1 MRDALI
7 RRGVA
12 VAETDGFQSYDLE
25 LVVPPM
31 IRAPINALRKDA
43 SIALIWRT
51 RPDPRRGLIAA
62 AVTFLVLLAAGFS
75 LSTAIVGVVLAAVAV
90 GLIAIARARRVP
102 AIINA
107 VRLRSSRLT
116 RNLNCDAR
124 GRRSP
129 MTTLELY
136 GHAIR
141 RMRPHLGR
149 LAIAIAGVLL
159 ASATEVL
166 KPWPLKIVIDNVLRG
181 APLVSTWIP
190 SMPRGELLIAACI
203 SLVILYA
210 LLGLLNVMT
219 NYVTI
224 SIGQRMVNELRARL
238 FDHLQRLSLSFH
250 RRREV
255 GDLMVRITY
264 DTYSIQTIAMNGF
277 FPLLSSLILL
287 GGMFVVMIRMDAT
300 LTLVA
305 LAIIP
310 LLILLIM
317 SISGRID
324 AIAGGARIKESRL
337 YTVAQSALAAIHVVQ
352 AFTREGESYREF
364 VESSSASLDATL
376 RLYTLQTLYAGAIG
390 VLIACGTALVIYL
403 GAQHVLDG
411 RLTIGALIVFI
422 TYLASLYAPVNQISQ
437 TYGQIKARRP
447 VSGDASSCSRSIRKS
462 RTARARRRLAARAA
476 KSNSTTSCSPTNR
489 RTVLKGINFKA
500 SPGETIAIVGPSG
513 SGKTTMASLLA
524 RFYEPQ
530 DGAIKID
537 GNDTRYLTL
546 DSIRGNIA
554 MVLQPPLVLGDTMR
568 VNVAF
573 GKPGVDDAKVLRAI
587 EMARLEPILAKL
599 PAGLD
604 EVMGQG
610 GHSLSEGEAQRVT
623 IARALLKDAPILIMD
638 EPTSALDTE
647 TESMVLAAVREAM
660 RGRTTLVI
668 AHRLS
673 TIQNADRILV
683 LRDGAIV
690 EHGSF
695 DELLARGGFFS
706 YLYNMQA
713 WRPRSGRLEISTC

>member
-1 MRDALI
+1 
-7 RRGVA
+7 
-12 VAETDGFQSYDLE
+12 
-25 LVVPPM
+25 
-31 IRAPINALRKDA
+31 
-43 SIALIWRT
+43 
-51 RPDPRRGLIAA
+51 
-62 AVTFLVLLAAGFS
+62 
-75 LSTAIVGVVLAAVAV
+75 
-90 GLIAIARARRVP
+90 
-102 AIINA
+102 
-107 VRLRSSRLT
+107 
-116 RNLNCDAR
+116 
-124 GRRSP
+124 
-129 MTTLELY
+129 
-136 GHAIR
+136 
-141 RMRPHLGR
+141 
-149 LAIAIAGVLL
+149 
-159 ASATEVL
+159 
-166 KPWPLKIVIDNVLRG
+166 
-181 APLVSTWIP
+181 
-190 SMPRGELLIAACI
+190 MPGGELLIAACV

-210 LLGLLNVMT
+210 LLGLLNVVT

-224 SIGQRMVNELRARL
+224 SIGQRMVNELRARM

-264 DTYSIQTIAMNGF
+264 DPYSIQTIAMNGF
-277 FPLLSSLILL
+277 FPVLSSLILL
-287 GGMFVVMIRMDAT
+287 GGMFIVMIRMDAT

-324 AIAGGARIKESRL
+324 AIAGGARIKEARL
-337 YTVAQSALAAIHVVQ
+337 STVAQSALAAMHVVQ

-376 RLYTLQTLYAGAIG
+376 RLYTLQTLYAGAVG

-411 RLTIGALIVFI
+411 RLTIGDLIVFT

-437 TYGQIKARRP
+437 TYGQIEGAKAGLRRCLELLAIDP
-447 VSGDASSCSRSIRKS
+447 EIKDRPNAQALG
-462 RTARARRRLAARAA
+462 RARGEIEFD
-476 KSNSTTSCSPTNR
+476 NVVFGYEPG
-489 RTVLKGINFKA
+489 RTVLKGISFKA
-500 SPGETIAIVGPSG
+500 SPGETVAIVGPSG

-537 GNDTRYLTL
+537 GHDTRYLTL
-546 DSIRGNIA
+546 DSLRGNIA

-573 GKPGVDDAKVLRAI
+573 GKPGVDDAAVMRAI
-587 EMARLEPILAKL
+587 EMARLTPVLAKL
-599 PAGLD
+599 SAGLD

-623 IARALLKDAPILIMD
+623 IARALLQDAPILIMD

-660 RGRTTLVI
+660 RGRTTMVI

-673 TIQNADRILV
+673 TIQKAARIF
-683 LRDGAIV
+683 A
-690 EHGSF
+690 GSRR
-695 DELLARGGFFS
+695 LLQLPLQYPGVD
-706 YLYNMQA
+706 
-713 WRPRSGRLEISTC
+713 PRSRGLEISNADSRSHRWNRFGQEHRRADPRRIRRADSRRGQSCAHHLCAGRSRLRCGRRGLWNGYRRARSHRRPPETRRRRVWHSRAAEKADLDSMAGDLRSPPPQGRRIARERRETADRRRGRDFDRSELAAAVRRNLAGARAA